1 MLAFIAKR
9 LAMGAGLVLLVL
21 TLIFSALHFV
31 PGDPAVLLLSSGDGG
46 APSPEAVDR
55 VREQLGL
62 NQPLLQQYFQFLAG
76 VVTGDLGESFRTS
89 QPVLDAIGARL
100 PRTLQLVGFAT
111 LLSIVFG
118 IVLGAVA
125 ARRGGWID
133 TLVTALSSIGVA
145 LPVFV
150 FGAVLILI
158 FSINLGW
165 FPAGGYVDFGKD
177 PVAAL
182 QSLVLPAVSLAVGFS
197 AQIARMTR
205 SAVLEVQGQD
215 WVRTAKSI
223 GLAPFE
229 VFRKHV
235 LRNSLTPVVTVV
247 GIGFGT
253 LLGSTVLVERVFNY
267 PGLSSLLVDGVTN
280 RDYPVVQGIVIVIAL
295 MFISIN
301 IVVDLI
307 YGVLDPRVR
316 RSS

>member
-1 MLAFIAKR
+1 MVVFVAKR

-31 PGDPAVLLLSSGDGG
+31 PGDPAVLLLSTGDGG
-46 APSPEAVDR
+46 APSPEAVER

-62 NQPLLQQYFQFLAG
+62 DQPLIMQYLHFLGG
-76 VVTGDLGESFRTS
+76 VFTGDLGQSFRTS
-89 QPVLDAIGARL
+89 QPVLQEIGARL

-111 LLSIVFG
+111 ILSIVIG
-118 IVLGAVA
+118 LALGAVA
-125 ARRGGWID
+125 ARRGGWVD

-150 FGAVLILI
+150 FGAVLILL
-158 FSINLGW
+158 FSIKLGW
-165 FPAGGYVDFGKD
+165 FPAGGYVEFAKD
-177 PVAAL
+177 PVQAL
-182 QSLVLPAVSLAVGFS
+182 KSLTLPAIALAVGFS

-205 SAVLEVQGQD
+205 SSILEVQGQD
-215 WVRTAKSI
+215 WVRTATSI
-223 GLAPFE
+223 GLKPFK

-267 PGLSSLLVDGVTN
+267 PGLSSLLVDGVSN

-295 MFISIN
+295 LFIVIN

-316 RSS
+316 RS

>member
-9 LAMGAGLVLLVL
+9 LAMGVGLVLLVL

-31 PGDPAVLLLSSGDGG
+31 PGDPAVLLLSVGDGG
-46 APSPEAVDR
+46 APTPEAVDR

-62 NQPLLQQYFQFLAG
+62 NQPLFVQYLHFLGG
-76 VVTGDLGESFRTS
+76 VFTGDLGNSFKTS
-89 QPVLDAIGARL
+89 QPVLEAIGARL
-100 PRTLQLVGFAT
+100 PRTLLLVGFAT
-111 LLSIVFG
+111 LISVVFG
-118 IVLGAVA
+118 ITLGALA
-125 ARRGGWID
+125 ARKGGWVD

-150 FGAVLILI
+150 FGAVLILL
-158 FSINLGW
+158 FSISLKW
-165 FPAGGYVDFGKD
+165 FPAGGYVDFAKD
-177 PVAAL
+177 PLGAIW
-182 QSLVLPAVSLAVGFS
+182 SLMLPAISLAVGFS

-223 GLAPFE
+223 GLAPFT

-235 LRNSLTPVVTVV
+235 LRNSLTPVVTVI

-267 PGLSSLLVDGVTN
+267 PGMSSLLVDGVTN

-295 MFISIN
+295 MFILIN
-301 IVVDLI
+301 IVVDVI
-307 YGVLDPRVR
+307 YGILDPRVR
-316 RSS
+316 RS

>member
-1 MLAFIAKR
+1 MLAFIIKR
-9 LAMGAGLVLLVL
+9 LLMGVGLVFLVL

-31 PGDPAVLLLSSGDGG
+31 PGDPAVLLLSTGDGG
-46 APSPEAVDR
+46 APSPEAVER
-55 VREQLGL
+55 MREQLGL
-62 NQPLLQQYFQFLAG
+62 DQPLLQQYFQFLTG
-76 VVTGDLGESFRTS
+76 VFTGDLGESFRTS
-89 QPVLDAIGARL
+89 QPVLEAIGARL

-118 IVLGAVA
+118 VALGALA
-125 ARRGGWID
+125 ARRGGWVD
-133 TLVTALSSIGVA
+133 TTVTALSSIGVA

-150 FGAVLILI
+150 FGAVLILV
-158 FSINLGW
+158 FSIMLGW
-165 FPAGGYVDFGKD
+165 FPAGGYVEFSAD
-177 PVAAL
+177 PLGAL
-182 QSLVLPAVSLAVGFS
+182 GSLMLPAISLAVGFS

-205 SAVLEVQGQD
+205 SSILEVQGQD
-215 WVRTAKSI
+215 WVRTATSI
-223 GLAPFE
+223 GLAPFQ

-235 LRNSLTPVVTVV
+235 LRNSLTPVVTVI

-295 MFISIN
+295 MFILIN
-301 IVVDLI
+301 IIVDVI

-316 RSS
+316 R